1 MHRISLPVLLIALLA
16 CTTAEARTWRPKHQA
31 PITGEFAG
39 VNGDK
44 VQIQTRGGITEIS
57 YLSLNRAD
65 RALVKSSLQIQGRSE
80 EANRLVTLE
89 TSGSTATTPAAP
101 ATNGEPSA
109 EGTPDSTSGA
119 GPRTWR
125 DINGREL
132 QAEFISANAQTVT
145 LRVNGNVQSFPLIG
159 FSQSDRDWI
168 ATQQGAEGSEA
179 TEGGISFSGAMP
191 PGMSSS
197 GTGASG
203 MSQPGFNFPGFPGSS
218 TDPNR
223 GMPPA
228 TGMPPGMSMPP
239 GMTMAPGMSM
249 PPAMSG
255 PQGGQFPQSSTPP
268 QFPDSSMPGGGG
280 SGSFPQQQPQF
291 PQSQFP
297 EPSFPEPQFPEPNFP
312 EFTPPEMPQ
321 TNFEVPQFGFVMKC
335 DQCGTEF
342 TEADGVKVGDS
353 CPKCSSGGGGFHMRS
368 TRGLFK
374 GIGFLIAVVV
384 GAVGWVIKKMN
395 GSE

>member
-1 MHRISLPVLLIALLA
+1 MHRITLPVLLIVLC
-16 CTTAEARTWRPKHQA
+16 CTTVAEARTWRPKNQA

-80 EANRLVTLE
+80 EANRLVNLE
-89 TSGSTATTPAAP
+89 NSGSTPATPAAP
-101 ATNGEPSA
+101 PANDAASA
-109 EGTPDSTSGA
+109 EGTGSTSPGS
-119 GPRTWR
+119 GLRTWR

-132 QAEFISANAQTVT
+132 QAEFISTNGQTVT
-145 LRVNGNVQSFPLIG
+145 LRVNGTAQSFPLIG
-159 FSQSDRDWI
+159 FSPADQDWL
-168 ATQQGAEGSEA
+168 ATQQGSNGSGETGSGIA
-179 TEGGISFSGAMP
+179 MPGDGGISFSGAMP
-191 PGMSSS
+191 PGMPSTGS
-197 GTGASG
+197 GNSG
-203 MSQPGFNFPGFPGSS
+203 MSQPGFNFPGFPGSMGDRS
-218 TDPNR
+218 MS
-223 GMPPA
+223 MPPVA
-228 TGMPPGMSMPP
+228 GMPPGMN
-239 GMTMAPGMSM
+239 M

-255 PQGGQFPQSSTPP
+255 SPGQFPATSMPP
-268 QFPDSSMPGGGG
+268 QFPDSSIPGGGG

-291 PQSQFP
+291 P
-297 EPSFPEPQFPEPNFP
+297 EPSFPEPQIPEPSFP
-312 EFTPPEMPQ
+312 QFTPPELPQ
-321 TNFEVPQFGFVMKC
+321 TDFAVPQFQFVMKC

-353 CPKCSSGGGGFHMRS
+353 CPKCSSGGGFRFGS
-368 TRGLFK
+368 SRGLFK

-384 GAVGWVIKKMN
+384 GAVGWVIRKMN

>member
-1 MHRISLPVLLIALLA
+1 MHRISLPMLLIVLLSGTI
-16 CTTAEARTWRPKHQA
+16 AEARTWRPKHQA

-65 RALVKSSLQIQGRSE
+65 RAVVKSSLQIQGRSD
-80 EANRLVTLE
+80 EANRLVNLE
-89 TSGSTATTPAAP
+89 NSGSTPPAP
-101 ATNGEPSA
+101 PTNGEPNA
-109 EGTPDSTSGA
+109 EGTPSATSGT
-119 GPRTWR
+119 GPRTWH

-132 QAEFISANAQTVT
+132 QAEFISTNGQTVT

-159 FSQSDRDWI
+159 FSQADRDWL
-168 ATQQGAEGSEA
+168 ATQPGAEGSETA
-179 TEGGISFSGAMP
+179 GGGISFSGAMP
-191 PGMSSS
+191 PGMSSP
-197 GTGASG
+197 GAGATG
-203 MSQPGFNFPGFPGSS
+203 MSQPGFNFPGFPGSM
-218 TDPNR
+218 PNPNT

-239 GMTMAPGMSM
+239 GMTTAPGMSM

-255 PQGGQFPQSSTPP
+255 PPGGQFPGTSMPP
-268 QFPDSSMPGGGG
+268 TFPDASMPGGG
-280 SGSFPQQQPQF
+280 SSFPQEQPQF
-291 PQSQFP
+291 PSSQFP
-297 EPSFPEPQFPEPNFP
+297 PPTFPEPQFSEPSFP
-312 EFTPPEMPQ
+312 QVSPPELPP
-321 TNFEVPQFGFVMKC
+321 TDFAVPQFEFVMKC
-335 DQCGTEF
+335 DQCGSEF

-353 CPKCSSGGGGFHMRS
+353 CPKCSSGAGGFRMGS
-368 TRGLFK
+368 ARGLFK

-384 GAVGWVIKKMN
+384 GVVGWVIKKMN